1 MCLGKGVPDDL
12 MRNNN
17 NTFTLPQPTI
27 LPTVADAVAAY
38 EGQGGHLTCPV
49 PYGVDLLANHPGLQ
63 HQRMMQFLL
72 RFSSFDT
79 IFHHLVN
86 GDHRLFQEGL
96 QCFINLTISLNA
108 FT

>member
-1 MCLGKGVPDDL
+1 

-17 NTFTLPQPTI
+17 KTFPLPQPGI

-38 EGQGGHLTCPV
+38 EGQGGHLTSPE
-49 PYGVDLLANHPGLQ
+49 PYGIDLLANHPGLQ
-63 HQRMMQFLL
+63 RQRRMQFLS

-86 GDHRLFQEGL
+86 GEPRLFQEGL
-96 QCFINLTISLNA
+96 QYFLELTILLNA